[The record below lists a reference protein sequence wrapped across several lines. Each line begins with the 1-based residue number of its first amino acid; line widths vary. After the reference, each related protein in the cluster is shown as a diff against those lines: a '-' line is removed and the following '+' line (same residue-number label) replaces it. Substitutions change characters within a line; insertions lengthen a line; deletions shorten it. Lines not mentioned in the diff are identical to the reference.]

1 MLRRFFTT
9 ILSVTVLLSVTN
21 AQVGQGAIKGKVID
35 KATGEPLPF
44 ANVVAFQNG
53 SQVTGATTDFDG
65 NYVIKPLTPG
75 KYEIQA
81 TYVGYQSVSI
91 GGVVV
96 NADKNTQLIIKMS
109 QGVSLQAFEKIEYEV
124 PLISKDQTS
133 SGGTVTREDIDKMPG
148 RSATSIAQTVGG
160 VYSKDDGSTDLNV
173 RGGRS
178 EQTTVFIDGVKVRG
192 TQNLPKAALEQVSVF
207 TGGLPA
213 KYGDATGGVISITTR
228 GVSKEFY
235 GGMELVTSGAKI
247 GDKVYGLDSYGFNL
261 LSFNVSGP
269 LLSKKDSAGNIEQA
283 LLGFFLAA
291 TLKSELD
298 PRPSYIG
305 DYRVKEEKLAELN
318 AHPVKLKGGLAGG
331 VTNSAEYLRLSDL
344 EKIKYR
350 QNVGRKSINLVGKI
364 DVATTKNTT
373 LTFGGSFDYR
383 NSHEYVRGSRSA
395 FALLNSQ
402 NNPQV
407 IDYTWRA
414 YGRFTQRFNNVEEED
429 GEENASLIKNA
440 FISFQ
445 VDYTKYHQV
454 VQDDSHKD
462 KLSRY
467 GYVGKFESTFERT
480 TQRYDVTNAVDP
492 NTGEIIHGPDNYIV
506 VKGDTIYG
514 LGDYMNGWNQTS
526 YTFTPDSSINPIL
539 TNYTAEYY
547 TFYDDPT
554 GHYERP
560 TDVQAG
566 GGLLNGQVPLSPY
579 NLFTAQGV
587 QYNNYSLTDNQQ
599 FRISASGN
607 ADINNHA
614 ITLGFEYEQRF
625 DRTYSI
631 APTSLWTIARNLTN
645 SHIEQLDH
653 SKYTMI
659 YEGTYPTY
667 YFERLYDDTSQTTFD
682 KNLRESLGLPV
693 DGTDWIDID
702 ALGPDAF
709 KVDYFAPDEIINNN
723 LVSYA
728 GYDYTGKKIKGNPTL
743 NDFLT
748 QKDENGDFTRLI
760 PAFQP
765 IYMAAYIQDKFDF
778 EDLVFNIGLRLDRF
792 DANQPVLKDPYL
804 LFPARTA
811 GEVGISDR
819 PANIG
824 DDYIVYV
831 GDANNPSTDNIVG
844 YRKGNTWY
852 NADGQEINDPS
863 RLSPTGGSP
872 APWLVYP
879 GKNKAFTDLTT
890 EAFEDYT
897 PQINLMPRIAFSF
910 PISDEALFFAH
921 YDVLTQRPT
930 SNVRIEP
937 LDYLTIQN
945 NSNTIN
951 NPNLKPQKTIDYEL
965 GFQQKLNNYSSFKM
979 SAFVREMRN
988 MIQYSRV
995 NGAYPVTY
1003 STYGNYDFGTVKGL
1017 TFTYDLRRFKNVWM
1031 RASYTLQF
1039 ADGTGSSTTSSLNLV
1054 NAGQSNLRTIFPM
1067 SFDQRHTIVAT
1078 IDYHYGEGKNYN
1090 GPILFGKKIF
1100 ENAGANFVFNLGSG
1114 TPYTKKSPIISQVLF
1129 NTQNSNITGQLNGSR
1144 LPWTARIDAR
1154 IDKDFNLK
1162 WGKGE
1167 DEDKKEATLNVYL
1180 QILNVL
1186 NSKNIIEVYSTT
1198 GNPDDDG
1205 YLADAQYQTLISQQT
1220 SEQSFRDLYQ
1230 VKLQNPYFYSLPRR
1244 MRLGILLNF

>member
-1 MLRRFFTT
+1 MLRRLFAT
-9 ILSVTVLLSVTN
+9 ILSVTVLFSVTN

-44 ANVVAFQNG
+44 ANVVAFKDG

-65 NYVIKPLTPG
+65 NYVLKPLSPG

-91 GGVVV
+91 DGVVV
-96 NADKNTQLIIKMS
+96 NADKNTNLTIKMA
-109 QGVSLQAFEKIEYEV
+109 QGVSLQAFEKVEYEV

-133 SGGTVTREDIDKMPG
+133 SGGTVTREDIAKMPG
-148 RSATSIAQTVGG
+148 RSAASIAQTVGG

-178 EQTTVFIDGVKVRG
+178 DQTTVFIDGVKVRG
-192 TQNLPKAALEQVSVF
+192 TQNLPQAALEQVSVF

-213 KYGDATGGVISITTR
+213 QYGDATGGVISITTR

-235 GGMELVTSGAKI
+235 GGLEFLTSGAKF
-247 GDKVYGLDSYGFNL
+247 GNKVIGLDSYGFNL
-261 LSFNVSGP
+261 LQFNVSGP
-269 LLSKKDSAGNIEQA
+269 LLSKKDSAGNIEKA
-283 LLGFFLAA
+283 LLGFFLAVSVQ
-291 TLKSELD
+291 SELD

-305 DYRVKEEKLAELN
+305 DYRVKEEKLAEIN
-318 AHPVKLKGGLAGG
+318 AHPVRLKGGLAGG
-331 VTNSAEYLRLSDL
+331 VVNSAEYLRLSDL

-350 QNVGRKSINLVGKI
+350 QNVGRKSVNLVGKI
-364 DVATTKNTT
+364 DVATTENTT

-383 NSHEYVRGSRSA
+383 NSNAYIRDNSVGGRLAA
-395 FALLNSQ
+395 FSLLNSQ

-407 IDYTWRA
+407 MDYTWRA
-414 YGRFTQRFNNVEEED
+414 YGRFTQRFNNVEEGED
-429 GEENASLIKNA
+429 EENAALIKNA
-440 FISFQ
+440 FVSFQ
-445 VDYTKYHQV
+445 VDYTKYHQTI
-454 VQDDSHKD
+454 QDDSHKD
-462 KLSRY
+462 RLSRY

-480 TQRYDVTNAVDP
+480 TQFWGTDQNGNP
-492 NTGEIIHGPDNYIV
+492 QQGENYIINNS
-506 VKGDTIYG
+506 GDTVYG
-514 LGDYMNGWNQTS
+514 VGYYMNGYNQTS
-526 YTFTPDSSINPIL
+526 YTFTPDSTINPIL

-547 TFYDDPT
+547 TFYDDPA

-566 GGLLNGQVPLSPY
+566 GGLLNGQTPLDVYSMW
-579 NLFTAQGV
+579 TAQGV

-599 FRISASGN
+599 FRVTASGN

-631 APTSLWTIARNLTN
+631 NPTSLWTIARNLTN
-645 SHIEQLDH
+645 SHIQQLDH
-653 SKYTMI
+653 SKYTMV
-659 YEGTYPTY
+659 YDGTYPTY
-667 YFERLYDDTSQTTFD
+667 YFDRLYDDTAQTTFD
-682 KNLRESLGLPV
+682 RNLRENLGLPV
-693 DGTDWIDID
+693 DGTDWIDLD

-709 KVDYFAPDEIINNN
+709 KVDYFSPDELINNN
-723 LVSYA
+723 LITYA
-728 GYDYTGKKIKGNPTL
+728 GYDYTGKKIKGNPSL

-748 QKDENGDFTRLI
+748 QKDDNGDFTRLI

-765 IYMAAYIQDKFDF
+765 IYMAAFIQDKFDF

-792 DANQPVLKDPYL
+792 DANQPVLKDKYL
-804 LFPARTA
+804 LFPARTV
-811 GEVGISDR
+811 GEVGLSDR
-819 PANIG
+819 PSNIG
-824 DDYIVYV
+824 NDYIVYV
-831 GDANNPSTDNIVG
+831 SDVTNPSTDNVVG
-844 YRKGNTWY
+844 YRSGDTWY
-852 NADGQEINDPS
+852 NADGQEVNDPS
-863 RLSPTGGSP
+863 TLSATGGSP
-872 APWLVYP
+872 SPWLVEP
-879 GKNKAFTDLTT
+879 GNKKAFDDLTVD
-890 EAFEDYT
+890 AFEDYT

-930 SNVRIEP
+930 SNIRIEP

-945 NSNTIN
+945 NSNYIN

-988 MIQYSRV
+988 MIQVTRV
-995 NGAYPVTY
+995 NGAYPETY
-1003 STYGNYDFGTVKGL
+1003 FSYGNYDFGTVKGL
-1017 TFTYDLRRFKNVWM
+1017 TFTYDLRRFKNIWM

-1054 NAGQSNLRTIFPM
+1054 SAGQSNLRTIFPM
-1067 SFDQRHTIVAT
+1067 SFDQRHTIVGT

-1090 GPILFGKKIF
+1090 GPVLFGKKIF
-1100 ENAGANFVFNLGSG
+1100 ENAGANFVLNIGSG
-1114 TPYTKKSPIISQVLF
+1114 TPYTKRGVIVGQALF
-1129 NTQNSNITGQLNGSR
+1129 NSQSTPISGQLNGSR
-1144 LPWTARIDAR
+1144 LPWTARLDAR
-1154 IDKDFNLK
+1154 IDKDFNIK
-1162 WGKGE
+1162 WGKGA

-1180 QILNVL
+1180 QVLNVL
-1186 NSKNIIEVYSTT
+1186 NSKNIIGVYSTT

-1205 YLADAQYQTLISQQT
+1205 YLADARYQTIIAQQT
-1220 SEQSFRDLYQ
+1220 NEQSFRDLYR
-1230 VKLQNPYFYSLPRR
+1230 VKLLDPFNYSLPRR

>member
-96 NADKNTQLIIKMS
+96 NADKNTELTIKMS

-148 RSATSIAQTVGG
+148 RSAASIAQTVGG
-160 VYSKDDGSTDLNV
+160 VYSNDDGSTDLNV

-235 GGMELVTSGAKI
+235 GGMELVTSGAKL
-247 GDKVYGLDSYGFNL
+247 GNKVVGFDSYGFNL

-269 LLSKKDSAGNIEQA
+269 LLSKKDSAGNIEEA

-298 PRPSYIG
+298 PRPSYVG
-305 DYRVKEEKLAELN
+305 DYRVKESKLAEIN
-318 AHPVKLKGGLAGG
+318 AHPVRLKGGLAGG
-331 VTNSAEYLRLSDL
+331 VANSAEYLRASDL

-373 LTFGGSFDYR
+373 LTFGGTFDYR
-383 NSHEYVRGSRSA
+383 NNHTYIRNSQQA

-414 YGRFTQRFNNVEEED
+414 YGRFTQRFNNVEEGED
-429 GEENASLIKNA
+429 EENASLIKNA

-480 TQRYDVTNAVDP
+480 TQFW
-492 NTGEIIHGPDNYIV
+492 GPDQNGNPQRGENYIV
-506 VKGDTIYG
+506 NNGDTIYG
-514 LGDYMNGWNQTS
+514 IGNYMNNFNQTS
-526 YTFTPDSSINPIL
+526 YNFTPDSTINPIL
-539 TNYTAEYY
+539 SNYTATYY
-547 TFYDDPT
+547 SFYDNPA
-554 GHYERP
+554 GHYDQP
-560 TDVQAG
+560 SSVQAG
-566 GGLLNGQVPLSPY
+566 GGLLNGQTPLDVYSMWTP
-579 NLFTAQGV
+579 QGV
-587 QYNNYSLTDNQQ
+587 QYNNYALTDNQQ

-625 DRTYSI
+625 DRMYSI
-631 APTSLWTIARNLTN
+631 NPSSLWTIARIFTN
-645 SHIEQLDH
+645 SHITQMDH
-653 SKYTMI
+653 SKYTVV
-659 YEGTYPTY
+659 YDGTYPTY
-667 YFERLYDDTSQTTFD
+667 YFERLYDDTAQTTFD
-682 KNLRESLGLPV
+682 KNLRQSLGLPV
-693 DGTDWIDID
+693 DGKDWIDLD

-709 KVDYFAPDEIINNN
+709 KIDYFSPDELINNN
-723 LVSYA
+723 LITYA

-748 QKDENGDFTRLI
+748 KKDANGDFTRLI

-778 EDLVFNIGLRLDRF
+778 EDLVFNIGVRVDRF

-804 LFPARTA
+804 LFPARTV
-811 GEVGISDR
+811 GEVGVNH

-824 DDYIVYV
+824 NDYVVYV
-831 GDANNPSTDNIVG
+831 SDVNNPSSDNVVG
-844 YRKGNTWY
+844 YRSGNKWY
-852 NADGQEINDPS
+852 NADGQEVNDPS
-863 RLSPTGGSP
+863 TLSATGGSP
-872 APWLVYP
+872 SPWLVNP
-879 GKNKAFTDLTT
+879 GKTKAFDNLSVD
-890 EAFEDYT
+890 AFQDYT
-897 PQINLMPRIAFSF
+897 PQINVMPRIAFSF

-930 SNVRIEP
+930 SNIRLEP

-988 MIQYSRV
+988 MIQYTRV
-995 NGAYPVTY
+995 AGAYPETY
-1003 STYGNYDFGTVKGL
+1003 FTYGNYDFGTVKGM

-1031 RASYTLQF
+1031 RVSYTLQF
-1039 ADGTGSSTTSSLNLV
+1039 ADGTGSSTTTTSSLNLV
-1054 NAGQSNLRTIFPM
+1054 NAGQTNLRTIFPL
-1067 SFDQRHTIVAT
+1067 SFDRRHAIVGT

-1090 GPILFGKKIF
+1090 GPVLFGKKIL
-1100 ENAGANFVFNLGSG
+1100 ENAGANFVLNIGSG
-1114 TPYTKKSPIISQVLF
+1114 SPYTRRGVIVGQALF
-1129 NTQNSNITGQLNGSR
+1129 NPQSTPITGQLNGSR
-1144 LPWTARIDAR
+1144 LPWQTRVDLR
-1154 IDKDFNLK
+1154 LDKDFNLK

-1167 DEDKKEATLNVYL
+1167 EEDKKEATLNVYF
-1180 QILNVL
+1180 QILNLL
-1186 NSKNIIEVYSTT
+1186 NSQNIIGVYSTT
-1198 GNPDDDG
+1198 GNPNDDG
-1205 YLADAQYQTLISQQT
+1205 YLADARYQTIIAQQT
-1220 SEQSFRDLYQ
+1220 NEQSFRDLYR

-1244 MRLGILLNF
+1244 VRLGILLNF